1 MLLRCIV
8 FPRISADANQVAT
21 VRQQFHS
28 GYLPKLYLRSDK
40 EIIMAIV
47 NAYNG
52 YSLDMLNVN
61 LSNEVTY
68 GVSQSIPSN
77 IALNG
82 TTYPSAYSVELNVYG
97 NRYLDIFAGNFSATA
112 SGVVTGGTVSAY
124 WEYAWDGSSW
134 VLANSVTGFLYS
146 AVDFYNAA
154 VSGVKSRTTQIEV
167 NVLSGNDVINGS
179 SGNDALYGGIGNDII
194 SGGGGIDVAVYIG
207 NRGDYTV
214 ARNSDGRTVVI
225 DRNQSTKD
233 GADILSNLSY
243 LSFKNQ
249 TVAVSSLPIFD
260 GLDVA
265 SYADLTNAFKSA
277 GSLQAVRDAG
287 TAHFFSYGYKEGR
300 DVTFDGLDY
309 IASYGDLI
317 RAFGANEV
325 AGATHFI
332 NYGSHEG
339 RKTTFD
345 DLAYIANYTDLMKAF
360 GANGDAGSAHYI
372 GYGVKEGRH
381 TSFNVEAYKSAHPNL
396 IGKYASNDAF
406 LTAYINYYNAT
417 GTFLK

>member
-1 MLLRCIV
+1 
-8 FPRISADANQVAT
+8 
-21 VRQQFHS
+21 
-28 GYLPKLYLRSDK
+28 
-40 EIIMAIV
+40 
-47 NAYNG
+47 
-52 YSLDMLNVN
+52 MLNVN
-61 LSNEVTY
+61 LSNEVTF
-68 GVSQSIPSN
+68 GISRSISSN
-77 IALNG
+77 ITLNG

-97 NRYLDIFAGNFSATA
+97 NRYFDIFAGNFSATA
-112 SGVVTGGTVSAY
+112 AGVVTGGTVSAY

-154 VSGVKSRTTQIEV
+154 VSGVKSRTTQIEI

-194 SGGGGIDVAVYIG
+194 NGGGGIDVAMYIG
-207 NRGDYTV
+207 NRADYTV
-214 ARNSDGRTVVI
+214 ARNSDGRTAVI
-225 DRNQSTKD
+225 DHNQSTKD
-233 GADILSNLSY
+233 GADILYNLSY

-249 TVAVSSLPIFD
+249 TVAVNSLPIFD
-260 GLDVA
+260 GLDYVA

-277 GSLQAVRDAG
+277 GSPQAVRDAG

-309 IASYGDLI
+309 IASYGDLMKVFGANSDAGADHYI
-317 RAFGANEV
+317 KYGATEGRKTTFDGLDYIASYGDLIKAFGANEV
-325 AGATHFI
+325 AGAAHFI

-345 DLAYIANYTDLMKAF
+345 DLAYIASYTDLMKAF

-372 GYGVKEGRH
+372 EYGVKEGRH
-381 TSFNVEAYKSAHPNL
+381 TSFNVGAYKSAHPNL
-396 IGKYASNDAF
+396 TGKYASNDAF